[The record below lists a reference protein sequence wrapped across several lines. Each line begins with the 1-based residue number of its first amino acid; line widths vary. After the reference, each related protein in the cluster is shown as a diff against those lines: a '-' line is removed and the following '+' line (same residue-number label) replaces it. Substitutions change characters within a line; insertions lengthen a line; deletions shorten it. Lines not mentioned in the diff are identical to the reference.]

1 MEKLDLA
8 AQIKELADQQ
18 LVGSTH
24 FVLDARVNA
33 RMNPPRITVIVDG
46 DAGITI
52 DDCANLSRALSD
64 AIHKENML
72 EDYNMEVTTPG
83 IDQPLKLLR
92 QYPKHVGRTL
102 KIELKEKET
111 VRGKLQQV
119 GFDAIVIEEEATKQD
134 KKAGKNIR
142 TITFDQIE
150 KTFVTVSFK

>member
-1 MEKLDLA
+1 MEKLELP
-8 AQIKELADQQ
+8 AQIKHLANQ
-18 LVGSTH
+18 LVGSSH
-24 FVLDARVNA
+24 FVLDVKVNA
-33 RMNPPRITVIVDG
+33 RMNPPRITVVVDG

-64 AIHKENML
+64 AMHKESVL
-72 EDYNMEVTTPG
+72 DDYNLEVTTPG

-92 QYPKHVGRTL
+92 QYPKHVGRNL

-119 GFDAIVIEEEATKQD
+119 ENDAIIIEEEAPKAD

-142 TITFDQIE
+142 KITFDQID